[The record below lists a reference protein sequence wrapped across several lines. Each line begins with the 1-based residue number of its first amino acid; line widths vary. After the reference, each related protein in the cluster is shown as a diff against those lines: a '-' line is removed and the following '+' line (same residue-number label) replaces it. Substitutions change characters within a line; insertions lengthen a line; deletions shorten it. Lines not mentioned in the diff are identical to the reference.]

1 MAVEE
6 VVLAFAAAV
15 EEAARGP
22 AWNEPDEAPP
32 VSPEFAIARGV
43 AAALEL
49 CITPRARAVLRLTA
63 RNLRE
68 RRERGG

>member
-6 VVLAFAAAV
+6 VVLAFASAV

-22 AWNEPDEAPP
+22 EWNQAEEKPR

-49 CITPRARAVLRLTA
+49 CMTPRARAVLRLTA

>member
-6 VVLAFAAAV
+6 VVLAFTEAV

-22 AWNEPDEAPP
+22 AWHEAQPPP
-32 VSPEFAIARGV
+32 VQPQIAIARGV

-49 CITPRARAVLRLTA
+49 CMSPRAREVLRLTA

-68 RRERGG
+68 RRARHG